1 MKLKP
6 AVVLL
11 LMSAALAAAS
21 PCSADV
27 ELDVLKTLK
36 LAEEPVD
43 MAFST
48 SRNEI
53 YVLTA
58 DGALLIYAADG
69 SLSERVAVGKQFD
82 HINLVQ
88 TRDFDVLFLASR
100 KEKSVEIVRLD
111 FVQDIDVSGSPFM
124 GPENAPVVIAVFS
137 DFQ

>member
-1 MKLKP
+1 MKLKS
-6 AVVLL
+6 ALVLL
-11 LMSAALAAAS
+11 LMLAALAAAS
-21 PCSADV
+21 PCPAAV

-36 LAEEPVD
+36 LAEQPVD

-58 DGALLIYAADG
+58 NDDLLVYAADG
-69 SLSERVAVGKQFD
+69 SLRERIVLGKPYD
-82 HINLVQ
+82 KINLVP
-88 TRDFDVLFLASR
+88 TRDYDILFLSSR
-100 KEKSVEIVRLD
+100 KEKTIEIVRLD

-124 GPENAPVVIAVFS
+124 GPENAPVVIVVFS